1 MKTAKKI
8 TAAVLA
14 LCTLALILASCGA
27 KPPEEEA
34 TTGTEIHSMLDPLG
48 IGETKETGKDKE
60 KNSTAKNDETGSVAD
75 TENAE
80 PGETAESESVT
91 APDAVTGEKET
102 EKTEDSKNDA
112 ARVAD
117 VEFVLKSY
125 YTDGVN
131 YGEIKN
137 IRFDDEAFASTAYG
151 YLDVNMTYVGSRS
164 KNLII
169 HYRAYNEA
177 GSVIRNSVVVVKTK
191 GVHSGDTVEHIRFN
205 VPFNTAKVEF
215 LNADEAGK

>member
-80 PGETAESESVT
+80 PGETAESESVVKKRSASPIPDPRIT
-91 APDAVTGEKET
+91 AITARPSCISSSVPRET
-102 EKTEDSKNDA
+102 NRYRYSDFRSGS
-112 ARVAD
+112 RP
-117 VEFVLKSY
+117 
-125 YTDGVN
+125 
-131 YGEIKN
+131 
-137 IRFDDEAFASTAYG
+137 IRFITGRTARASRLPPA
-151 YLDVNMTYVGSRS
+151 
-164 KNLII
+164 
-169 HYRAYNEA
+169 
-177 GSVIRNSVVVVKTK
+177 
-191 GVHSGDTVEHIRFN
+191 
-205 VPFNTAKVEF
+205 
-215 LNADEAGK
+215 